1 MEDTRKF
8 ILIALIGIT
17 LFISW
22 FMFLTLNYKSSSY
35 ESYEQHKEET
45 IEKPTKTKVGKFE
58 IHTIKTNGHSYLFFD
73 MRQRTGMGGVI
84 HDPDCPCHSK
94 N

>member
-8 ILIALIGIT
+8 ILIALIGMT
-17 LFISW
+17 LFISLV
-22 FMFLTLNYKSSSY
+22 MFITLNYKSSGSY
-35 ESYEQHKEET
+35 ENNKEEV

-58 IHTIKTNGHSYLFFD
+58 VHSISINGHSYLFFD

-84 HDPDCPCHSK
+84 HDPDCSCHGK